1 MNRNPQYDQDFYK
14 WTLKSARL
22 LRQGKF
28 KEVDIEHVAEE
39 LESMGKSDKRQLTS
53 RLIVLI
59 AHLLKWQYQPERRG
73 TSWRRTII
81 TQRTKIPLILKDSP
95 SLRRVPDSLLN
106 EIYQAAVADAAAE
119 IQLSKNIFPENCPY
133 PLDQCLDRQF
143 FPN

>member
-1 MNRNPQYDQDFYK
+1 MNSNPQYDKDFYV
-14 WTLKSARL
+14 WTLESAKL

-59 AHLLKWQYQPERRG
+59 VHLLKWQLQPERRG
-73 TSWRRTII
+73 SSWRRTII

-95 SLRRVPDSLLN
+95 SLHRVLVSLLD
-106 EIYQAAVADAAAE
+106 EIYQTAVVDAAE
-119 IQLSKNIFPENCPY
+119 ETQLSKNIFPENCPY
-133 PLDQCLDRQF
+133 SLDQCLDRKF